1 VVFRRL
7 LVIAL
12 LALVSVAGVVATTA
26 MANTSAAPAIAAD
39 TSPSTAVPNGRAGA
53 TPTASGGH
61 GAPCVHQPSC
71 AGGVLLAG
79 ATLLVVLPAAGL
91 ALRAPAPVA
100 PVVAAP
106 TRLRSALLASKLF
119 RPPRALLTPV

>member
-1 VVFRRL
+1 
-7 LVIAL
+7 
-12 LALVSVAGVVATTA
+12 
-26 MANTSAAPAIAAD
+26 M
-39 TSPSTAVPNGRAGA
+39 
-53 TPTASGGH
+53 
-61 GAPCVHQPSC
+61 HQASC

-91 ALRAPAPVA
+91 ALLVPVPVA